1 MNTPNLKIITA
12 ILRDYTSLVM
22 PLVLIAVAVIML
34 LATPLLM
41 GSKLQKKIDENSVRL
56 ARRIETLR
64 SEAVPGEQWK
74 VVQEYQKAHR
84 ADANQISQLAQQTT
98 QRELLSYK
106 IFPEPRR
113 DESLGIYQEFGQRYR
128 ASIDAMLEQL
138 NATECPT
145 EQEVQD
151 ILATSSP
158 GARTMGSGMPFPS
171 GGGGFSRSKVETMI
185 ADVVCTERAKS
196 ASMYAVASDLAGYHY
211 WQPEEG
217 GREGETFEYTGI
229 EESVEACWYWQLG
242 HWIIEDVATTISA
255 LNGDSDS
262 VLTSPV
268 KRLVS
273 VRFDRSGMS
282 SRASDSG
289 RPEYVILKQNQQPA
303 ALTLR
308 TCNGDT
314 DVVHFDLSVIVSN
327 RDVLR
332 FMREL
337 CSGKTHRF
345 RGYLGNEPEQ
355 IFQHNQITIL
365 ASRTEAVQ
373 REGSEHA
380 LYRYGD
386 DAVVRLD
393 LECEYIFK
401 RSGYED
407 IMPASVKELLGGGE
421 SDDMVEY

>member
-1 MNTPNLKIITA
+1 MNTPSLKTITA
-12 ILRDYTSLVM
+12 ILRDYTSLVV
-22 PLVLIAVAVIML
+22 PLVLIAVAVIIL

-41 GSKLQKKIDENSVRL
+41 GSKLQRRIDENSIKL

-74 VVQEYQKAHR
+74 VAQEYQKAHR

-106 IFPEPRR
+106 IFPEPR
-113 DESLGIYQEFGQRYR
+113 DKSLGIYQEFGQRYR
-128 ASIDAMLEQL
+128 ASIDAMLKQL

-158 GARTMGSGMPFPS
+158 GARTVGSGMPFPS
-171 GGGGFSRSKVETMI
+171 DVGGFSRSKVDRMI
-185 ADVVCTERAKS
+185 ADVVCTERARS

-211 WQPEEG
+211 WGPKEG
-217 GREGETFEYTGI
+217 GREGKTFEYTGV
-229 EESVEACWYWQLG
+229 EESVEACWHWQLG
-242 HWIIEDVATTISA
+242 YWIIEDVATTISA
-255 LNGDSDS
+255 LNAGSNS

-273 VRFDRSGMS
+273 VRFGGSGMS
-282 SRASDSG
+282 LKASDSV
-289 RPEYVILKQNQQPA
+289 RPEYVILQQNQQPA

-308 TCNGDT
+308 TCNEGI
-314 DVVHFDLSVIVSN
+314 DVVNFNLSVIVNN

-345 RGYLGNEPEQ
+345 RGYLGNEPEE
-355 IFQHNQITIL
+355 IFKHNQITIL
-365 ASRTEAVQ
+365 GSRTEAVD
-373 REGSEHA
+373 REGSEHT

-393 LECEYIFK
+393 LECEYVFS
-401 RSGYED
+401 RSGYDE
-407 IMPASVKELLGGGE
+407 IKPASVKEPLAGDGP
-421 SDDMVEY
+421 DTMMQ